1 MLHARTA
8 PTGCCDISCKAARHI
23 ACSAAALSYISSVFG
38 RPSGTASASNC
49 FNHHKGTNN
58 ISKQNIFVA
67 IFLQIVIFLPQ
78 KLLLCNIHCINNRRL
93 TPARRNNKRPGRHA
107 RRHRHNAGHSM
118 PKRRHTRTFLGKNH
132 YLCKMQYATP
142 RRLPHRRQTLYINV
156 KPKQNQ

>member
-8 PTGCCDISCKAARHI
+8 PTGCCDISYKAARHI

-93 TPARRNNKRPGRHA
+93 TPARRPPQQQAPGPPRTPPPPQCGAFHA
-107 RRHRHNAGHSM
+107 KKAAHAHLSRQKSLSLQNAI
-118 PKRRHTRTFLGKNH
+118 RHTE
-132 YLCKMQYATP
+132 ASAAP
-142 RRLPHRRQTLYINV
+142 PALYILM
-156 KPKQNQ
+156 